1 MFDGKQIIDPATL
14 QQQEND
20 QSIFFDETLKEKVD
34 IKRYRDM
41 IRKVSINAN
50 FCILA
55 IEHQSIQDTK
65 MALRIAHYDILN
77 YYNQLENE
85 KKIIPTLTVVFY
97 TGEKN

>member
-1 MFDGKQIIDPATL
+1 
-14 QQQEND
+14 
-20 QSIFFDETLKEKVD
+20 
-34 IKRYRDM
+34 M

-85 KKIIPTLTVVFY
+85 KKIIPTLIVVFY
-97 TGEKN
+97 TGEKNWTSPTSLQGMMEDIPLELLGYLND